1 MGIMLLYA
9 ASVFA
14 LVPAATTVDKAT
26 RVSVMTS
33 LSVQSG
39 SNFIRI
45 EPDHLPATVTYTPSS
60 AFGPIPTAMVA
71 DKELTPSV
79 IFSDCKTV
87 WQWELTKTEK
97 AAIMEIKAHESAV
110 ILVEPFVCPESTEM
124 VAEVWD
130 SIAWEGQTYTKS
142 GDYTLSFDEP
152 SGCEYTHTLHLTV
165 HYTLY
170 DTIPMTG
177 CDSLMY
183 KNVKYTAEGICLV
196 DTTVLPTGDRQINFI
211 DVHIHHSSRS
221 EITVS
226 QYEPYKAPWGETYS
240 VSGDY
245 THTAVNAA
253 GCDSLITLHLTILE
267 TAYETLNLTD
277 CDSILYEGKKY
288 TASCSFNDTIVKADG
303 NRTIKTMVFTVHY
316 SSVTRLSISQ
326 YEPYKSDM
334 GNTYDQSGDY
344 EEHTVNRFGC
354 DSVVMLHI
362 SILDHNERYDTAYFC
377 RGFNKEHEERISDE
391 LVRRYLPYTYQS
403 PAEWDYMEGAI
414 LETEHDRTL
423 VDLARAES
431 NLRNHYVN
439 GLTPIDRIV
448 WSVRNA
454 HTTTYM
460 PLEPGNQPQWIEAG
474 KLAVQIL
481 FRCGEMYNNSYPMD
495 VESIEA
501 ERTPVK
507 RIENG
512 HVVIMRR
519 GEKYNILGIKMR

>member
-60 AFGPIPTAMVA
+60 PFGPIPTAMVA

-177 CDSLMY
+177 CDSLVY

-226 QYEPYKAPWGETYS
+226 QYEPYK
-240 VSGDY
+240 
-245 THTAVNAA
+245 
-253 GCDSLITLHLTILE
+253 
-267 TAYETLNLTD
+267 
-277 CDSILYEGKKY
+277 
-288 TASCSFNDTIVKADG
+288 
-303 NRTIKTMVFTVHY
+303 
-316 SSVTRLSISQ
+316 
-326 YEPYKSDM
+326 SDM

-344 EEHTVNRFGC
+344 EERTVNRFGC
-354 DSVVMLHI
+354 DSVIMLHI
-362 SILDHNERYDTAYFC
+362 SILDHNERYDTVYFC

-439 GLTPIDRIV
+439 GRTPIDRVV

-519 GEKYNILGIKMR
+519 GEKYNILGIKMS